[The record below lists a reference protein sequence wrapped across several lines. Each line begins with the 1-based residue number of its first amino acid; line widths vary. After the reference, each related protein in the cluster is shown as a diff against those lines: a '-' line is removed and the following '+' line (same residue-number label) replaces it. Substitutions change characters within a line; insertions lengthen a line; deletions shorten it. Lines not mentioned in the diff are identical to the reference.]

1 VALSVSAWHNMV
13 ISQQLLD
20 ILVCPQCKG
29 PISMVEGGR
38 TLLCEKCQLKYP
50 VRNDIPVMLVE
61 EAIDLRKESL
71 KADEHRADIN
81 LPSAAFKI
89 VEGPNV
95 DMIVQLERG
104 TCKAIGRALS
114 DPNQTA
120 MFSVDLA
127 LTLDESTKGLILQY
141 ITSQFKKSAKK
152 SASGDVGSDIG
163 TFRRTTDI
171 VLDDTSISRLHAM
184 IFYDEVGVGILD
196 LVSKNG
202 TYVNGDEVE
211 SRLLQKGDVIEVGET
226 KMVFEG

>member
-1 VALSVSAWHNMV
+1 MV

-81 LPSAAFKI
+81 LPSTAFKI
-89 VEGPNV
+89 VEGPNC

-141 ITSQFKKSAKK
+141 ITRQFKKSAKK
-152 SASGDVGSDIG
+152 GDSGDVGSDIG

-202 TYVNGDEVE
+202 TYVNGEEVE